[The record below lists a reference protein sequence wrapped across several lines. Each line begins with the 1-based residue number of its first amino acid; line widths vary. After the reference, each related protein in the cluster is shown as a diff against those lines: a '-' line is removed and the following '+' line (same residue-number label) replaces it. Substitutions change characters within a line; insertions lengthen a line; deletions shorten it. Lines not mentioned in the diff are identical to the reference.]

1 MKQQL
6 QTLIARLDA
15 LSLRERLFLFISIL
29 LCSGALFD
37 VLWLSPAKTAH
48 SQLVVRIDKQAAEL
62 QRLREVLKTTAQ
74 PTGPMQSVVDELRQ
88 LRVQTDQ
95 TDLAVRALLPAAQA
109 TPLVDALTHL
119 LRRQSGLTL
128 VKTAALAAEVAGPG
142 NPNAAGLP
150 EGLTRQGV
158 AITVAGAYPDLMRFV
173 RTLENAMPHVRWGA
187 MALKSDKG
195 APELSLQLF
204 LLAELAP

>member
-1 MKQQL
+1 MKKQL
-6 QTLIARLDA
+6 QALIARLDA
-15 LSLRERLFLFISIL
+15 LSLRERIFLFVSIL

-37 VLWLSPAKTAH
+37 VLWLSPAKTVH

-62 QRLREVLKTTAQ
+62 QRLREVLKATAQ
-74 PTGPMQSVVDELRQ
+74 PSGPPQSMVEELQHVR
-88 LRVQTDQ
+88 LQTEQ
-95 TDLAVRALLPAAQA
+95 TDLAVQGLLPATQA

-119 LRRQSGLTL
+119 LRRQAGLTL

-158 AITVAGAYPDLMRFV
+158 AITVAGAYPDLIRFV
-173 RTLENAMPHVRWGA
+173 LALESAMPYVRWGA
-187 MALKSDKG
+187 MNLKSDKG
-195 APELSLQLF
+195 APELTLQLF
-204 LLAELAP
+204 LLAEMAP